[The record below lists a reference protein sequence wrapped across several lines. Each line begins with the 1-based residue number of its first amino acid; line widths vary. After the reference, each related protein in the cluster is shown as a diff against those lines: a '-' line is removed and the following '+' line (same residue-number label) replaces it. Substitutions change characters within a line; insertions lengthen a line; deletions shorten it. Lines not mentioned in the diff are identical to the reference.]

1 MTHLSVPLSIGLYLL
16 LTMLRSVLV
25 MLLDGTSPQEAR
37 ELRRM
42 RMRLRREARL
52 AHEQAQRR
60 ARAAAADE
68 AAKQHVRDA
77 AAERLRTRAQRAA
90 AATQKLEQV
99 WPG

>member
-1 MTHLSVPLSIGLYLL
+1 
-16 LTMLRSVLV
+16 MLFGGSAL
-25 MLLDGTSPQEAR
+25 PQEAR

-77 AAERLRTRAQRAA
+77 AAERERTRAQRVAA
-90 AATQKLEQV
+90 AAQKLEQV
-99 WPG
+99 CLRGGVVVCWVSTARISEQDIIF